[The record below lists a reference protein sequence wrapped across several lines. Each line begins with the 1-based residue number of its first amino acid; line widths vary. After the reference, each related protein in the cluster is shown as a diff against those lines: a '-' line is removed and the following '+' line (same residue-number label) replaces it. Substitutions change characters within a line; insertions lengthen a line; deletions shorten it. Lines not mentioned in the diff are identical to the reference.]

1 MSKYNRTYH
10 FPFSPGATNDDRIAN
25 SMSNLIGQ
33 EIVITAEVAVQ
44 VELVTDVAAFAEEL
58 FSDPGSAIAAL
69 GSIGA
74 DMTVEEREEATEM
87 VVATVVAT
95 GAALNAVSV
104 TAASVARTAG
114 GTTPSPSGGGSSG
127 GPGGGDPRIRRRKP

>member
-1 MSKYNRTYH
+1 MPPQTPVDVRT
-10 FPFSPGATNDDRIAN
+10 SENGD
-25 SMSNLIGQ
+25 SV
-33 EIVITAEVAVQ
+33 VITAEVAVQ
-44 VELVTDVAAFAEEL
+44 VELVSDPAAFAAEL
-58 FSDPGSAIAAL
+58 FNDPGAALSAL

-74 DMTVEEREEATEM
+74 DMTPGEREEATKM

-104 TAASVARTAG
+104 TGAAASAARTAG
-114 GTTPSPSGGGSSG
+114 GTTPSRSGGGSSG